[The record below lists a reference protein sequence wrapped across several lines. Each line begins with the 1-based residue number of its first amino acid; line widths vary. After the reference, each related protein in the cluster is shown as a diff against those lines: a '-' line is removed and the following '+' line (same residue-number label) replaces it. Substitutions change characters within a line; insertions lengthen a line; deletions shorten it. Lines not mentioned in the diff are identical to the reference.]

1 MEIVS
6 FEIARWC
13 GASVKYTMPGDDG
26 QEEFSA
32 KFARPLHPDLR
43 SIFEDGLAPKVR
55 FLLGF
60 PKDAEFVMPSGVA
73 FPKDGVIQYTAII
86 RGPKGE
92 YTAKTPK
99 VLINNL
105 EDEPLIESLKTEIE
119 AYINGKTSQL
129 SIFGE

>member
-1 MEIVS
+1 MEIVA
-6 FEIARWC
+6 FEIARWG

-60 PKDAEFVMPSGVA
+60 SEDDEFVKPSGVA

-99 VLINNL
+99 VFINL
-105 EDEPLIESLKTEIE
+105 EDEPLIESLKKEIE